1 MSLSAAPLKSIA
13 NHIGQTTK
21 PTTGVGRDVM
31 AKRDGGIGALSR
43 WPDQLG
49 GMERLQRIDG
59 IDRLGFD
66 VPFEHR

>member
-1 MSLSAAPLKSIA
+1 
-13 NHIGQTTK
+13 
-21 PTTGVGRDVM
+21 M

-59 IDRLGFD
+59 IDRLGLD
-66 VPFEHR
+66 VPFEHPEHDLVRRKVGEREAMLLDRFHLLVKINHG